1 MPNIIPPDKK
11 PVSSVLSKVQQFVAI
26 KRQLDDLTKE
36 QTQIKA
42 YLSDL
47 VDREGEPDDKGHLWY
62 PLEEEVDGYRSLQ
75 RQRKVSQSL
84 DADAATRILNER
96 GLADR
101 CYSMQPVLNE
111 DEVMACLYEGK
122 LSEEDIDTMF
132 PKKIIWAFIPSKHA
146 LMSPLLMDL
155 LALDIL
161 SHSLIKFPFKSY
173 CKTGTGGLPASVD
186 LNLPLILFLLE

>member
-11 PVSSVLSKVQQFVAI
+11 PVSSVLSKVQQFIAI

-36 QTQIKA
+36 QTQLKN

-62 PLEEEVDGYRSLQ
+62 PLDGYRSLQ

-96 GLADR
+96 GLSDR

-132 PKKIIWAFIPSKHA
+132 PKKIIWAFIPSK
-146 LMSPLLMDL
+146 S
-155 LALDIL
+155 
-161 SHSLIKFPFKSY
+161 
-173 CKTGTGGLPASVD
+173 
-186 LNLPLILFLLE
+186 

>member
-1 MPNIIPPDKK
+1 MPNIIPPDRK
-11 PVSSVLSKVQQFVAI
+11 PVSSVLSKVQQFIAI

-36 QTQIKA
+36 QTQIKN

-84 DADAATRILNER
+84 DADAATRILNDR

-132 PKKIIWAFIPSKHA
+132 PKKIIWAFIPSK
-146 LMSPLLMDL
+146 S
-155 LALDIL
+155 
-161 SHSLIKFPFKSY
+161 
-173 CKTGTGGLPASVD
+173 
-186 LNLPLILFLLE
+186 